1 MKLII
6 PSVVGIF
13 AIIGGLYAFD
23 LNYTRASTTKELKVD
38 LCNKDQELSVKDQEL
53 LNKIAGQS
61 KRLTQYIAQDRYNWL
76 QERVYRLEDR
86 YQNKQMPQSV
96 KEEHRRLRS
105 EMYRIEKSLSNR
117 GLR

>member
-6 PSVVGIF
+6 PSIVGIF

-76 QERVYRLEDR
+76 EERSYKLQDR
-86 YQNKQMPQSV
+86 YEKEPMPLSV
-96 KEEHRRLRS
+96 KEEYRKIQS
-105 EMYRIEKSLSNR
+105 EMKRIDEKLDK
-117 GLR
+117 